1 MTFTAKR
8 FILMLALAVMPLQG
22 VAAVF
27 TAMTCLAGQSERVV
41 QEAPAEAGHGLD
53 AQHDETG
60 GGTVSQTDHFNCH
73 LVVSGLPGQS
83 PQEVMPHI
91 AVRGFLHHFLYD
103 PFFPDRPQRPP
114 LA

>member
-22 VAAVF
+22 AAAAF

-41 QEAPAEAGHGLD
+41 QAAVEAGHGLD

-83 PQEVMPHI
+83 PQEVMSHT
-91 AVRGFLHHFLYD
+91 AARGFLHHSLYD